1 MKGLIYKDLII
12 NRVSLIF
19 YSVGIIL
26 TSISFLI
33 IEGSIK
39 NIEIAYTSMS
49 VMLYGMLFICSVSL
63 HDGCFWAD
71 NKRIWSAFSIS
82 TPVLVKGCVL
92 EKYIY
97 IMIISFSS
105 LLYSFLF
112 ETVCVAAGIT
122 DSLKFYK
129 LNIILFFISMV
140 LGAVNIPF
148 VVRLGRKYGS
158 YVKTAALLLICAIF
172 GVWFLF
178 GDISVLNSPEKIL
191 TWISDAVTGNGPE
204 FTGLIII
211 LAVCSA
217 FMLLVSYF
225 ISCGLYRNGI
235 ENCEK

>member
-33 IEGSIK
+33 IEGFIK

-112 ETVCVAAGIT
+112 ETVCVAADIQLCCKYHKRL
-122 DSLKFYK
+122 DNKR
-129 LNIILFFISMV
+129 LF
-140 LGAVNIPF
+140 L
-148 VVRLGRKYGS
+148 
-158 YVKTAALLLICAIF
+158 
-172 GVWFLF
+172 
-178 GDISVLNSPEKIL
+178 
-191 TWISDAVTGNGPE
+191 
-204 FTGLIII
+204 
-211 LAVCSA
+211 
-217 FMLLVSYF
+217 
-225 ISCGLYRNGI
+225 
-235 ENCEK
+235 